1 MKFTKFMRCM
11 LGGVCILA
19 LAGCSTSG
27 TGDSKD
33 VQNNT
38 VGVLDS
44 QNPDTNPDAS
54 TENGEADNAET
65 SDNSD
70 GNSLICSS
78 TLQGSVVDFSD
89 NGCTVT
95 PVTNEDENTAVIA
108 APGSESDETNVTV
121 SYQADCIF
129 QIANISIT
137 TGKASISDASVSDIK
152 KQTFLLIYGD
162 FEDTYHL
169 TAEKIIIAR
178 YE

>member
-11 LGGVCILA
+11 LVGVLILA
-19 LAGCSTSG
+19 LSGCGASG

-121 SYQADCIF
+121 SYLTRQTVF
-129 QIANISIT
+129 SKLQISVLQLERR
-137 TGKASISDASVSDIK
+137 ASA
-152 KQTFLLIYGD
+152 TLLYPILKNKLPCLFMGI
-162 FEDTYHL
+162 L
-169 TAEKIIIAR
+169 KIPII
-178 YE
+178 

>member
-11 LGGVCILA
+11 LVGVLILA
-19 LAGCSTSG
+19 LSGCGASG
-27 TGDSKD
+27 TGDLKD
-33 VQNNT
+33 VGNNT

-44 QNPDTNPDAS
+44 QNPDTNPDVP

-70 GNSLICSS
+70 GNSLIRSS
-78 TLQGSVVDFSD
+78 TLQGRVVDFSD

-95 PVTNEDENTAVIA
+95 PVTNEDENTAVVA
-108 APGSESDETNVTV
+108 APGSENDETNVTV

-129 QIANISIT
+129 QIANISII
-137 TGKASISDASVSDIK
+137 TGKASISDTSVSDIK
-152 KQTFLLIYGD
+152 KQTSLLIYGD

-169 TAEKIIIAR
+169 TAEKIIIVR